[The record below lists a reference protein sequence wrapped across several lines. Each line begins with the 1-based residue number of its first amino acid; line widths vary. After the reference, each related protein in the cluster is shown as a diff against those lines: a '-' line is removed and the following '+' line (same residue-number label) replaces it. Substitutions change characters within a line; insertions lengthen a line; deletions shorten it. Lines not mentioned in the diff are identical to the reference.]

1 MTSKSLRLIFLIV
14 ICLPL
19 LTHSKNCFADTIEL
33 NKYNTS
39 ITIHYDKEEDLD
51 FLRLQQYD
59 KYGFIDNLI
68 NAIPGIRET
77 SGKLKK
83 TVEFAL
89 SQPLVFL
96 IDFNQFYIEPNEHVD
111 VNYSIL
117 KNTIDEFENSFK
129 INKGNIIQL
138 SNNGMRIHPVRISF
152 QTNSKYLIKA
162 DVEDYL
168 DLKLAKEKSFSKAT
182 EFLSQVS
189 NAPITLK
196 RVSFFEQYNLD
207 FYFASLTNYLKD
219 EIKSMEADM
228 KNFTKA
234 KMIAFAKYLSAYS
247 IQKERPYWTAMKNVY
262 EITYADTFSGNSIN
276 EILEELNDY
285 DSITK
290 QYFLL
295 WTLKNKED
303 VTDSELHLFTGQ
315 ITFPGFQDQLRII
328 KEGGKGILT
337 DEALKKAVLF
347 NYDMQKI
354 SFNDLF
360 EKTTQKY
367 VFLDFSGSWCPPC
380 IEDMTEYVKTK
391 KFDSSLILKP
401 IWLFFENNKTD
412 WLKVIDRLGLK
423 KENCY
428 LVLDDE
434 IISNYFSINLYWQG
448 KFPHYFL
455 FDNKGKTI
463 NSNAESLNKL
473 VLPVE
478 SGPPPPPLPPG
489 N

>member
-1 MTSKSLRLIFLIV
+1 MTSKSLRLIFTIMIGLQ
-14 ICLPL
+14 L
-19 LTHSKNCFADTIEL
+19 LATSQFCFADTTII
-33 NKYNTS
+33 NNYNTS
-39 ITIHYDKEEDLD
+39 ITIHYENEKDLD
-51 FLRLQQYD
+51 FLKLQQYD

-68 NAIPGIRET
+68 TTIPGIRET

-89 SQPLVFL
+89 SQPLIFL

-111 VNYSIL
+111 VNFSIL
-117 KNTIDEFENSFK
+117 KNTRDEFENSFE

-138 SNNGMRIHPVRISF
+138 IKGLPIFPAYISF
-152 QTNSKYLIKA
+152 QNDSKNLTKLA
-162 DVEDYL
+162 VEEYL
-168 DLKLAKEKSFSKAT
+168 DLKLTKEKSYFMAT
-182 EFLSQVS
+182 EFLSKVS
-189 NAPITLK
+189 NAPGVNK
-196 RVSFFEQYNLD
+196 RISFFEQYNTYY
-207 FYFASLTNYLKD
+207 YFASLTNYLKG
-219 EIKSMEADM
+219 EM
-228 KNFTKA
+228 KNMEPAMKDFTKA
-234 KMIAFAKYLSAYS
+234 KMIAFAKYLSANS
-247 IQKERPYWTAMKNVY
+247 IYKERFYWTAMKNVY
-262 EITYADTFSGNSIN
+262 EIAYVDTFSGNSNN
-276 EILEELNDY
+276 EILEIINDY

-295 WTLKNKED
+295 WDLNDKED
-303 VTDSELHLFTGQ
+303 VTDSEFDFFSSQ

-328 KEGGKGILT
+328 KKGGKGILI
-337 DEALKKAVLF
+337 DEVLKKAVLY
-347 NYDMQKI
+347 NYNLQKT
-354 SFNDLF
+354 SFSDLF

-380 IEDMTEYVKTK
+380 IEDMKEYVKTK

-412 WLKVIDRLGLK
+412 WLKVVDRLGLK
-423 KENCY
+423 KENCF
-428 LVLDDE
+428 LVLEDNV
-434 IISNYFSINLYWQG
+434 ISNYFSTNLFWQG

-473 VLPVE
+473 ILPDE
-478 SGPPPPPLPPG
+478 SAPPPPPPG